1 MEGVIQSRTGQIAKN
16 LGMIT
21 GIIGQFAVG
30 YFPTYAGII
39 TFTMLILVLA
49 FRPQG
54 ILGRKQ

>member
-1 MEGVIQSRTGQIAKN
+1 LVGV
-16 LGMIT
+16 
-21 GIIGQFAVG
+21 IGQFAVG